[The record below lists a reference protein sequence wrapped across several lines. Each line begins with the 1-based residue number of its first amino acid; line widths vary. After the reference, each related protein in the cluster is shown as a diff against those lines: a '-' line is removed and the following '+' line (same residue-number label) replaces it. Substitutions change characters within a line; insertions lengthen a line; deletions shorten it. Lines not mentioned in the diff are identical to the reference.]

1 MLGAKARASQDSFL
15 RSRSTSSRCP
25 RQDCCICSF
34 FPPGMLFLQVIP
46 WPSPSLSPAL
56 CAIVTFQIDLHLA
69 LLPRRKQNHHHPMP
83 LPLIQPF
90 LSTLHLPPLMCS
102 NVFTE
107 HLYERRGSVSSV
119 LSGTPRTVLR
129 KHLLSHGWESA
140 LYTPCYTGTVHDG
153 HWPHLIHY
161 DT

>member
-1 MLGAKARASQDSFL
+1 MAFSLAFSSCL
-15 RSRSTSSRCP
+15 RDRHLSDRPAFAFVTPRKTETSSP
-25 RQDCCICSF
+25 HA
-34 FPPGMLFLQVIP
+34 
-46 WPSPSLSPAL
+46 PSP
-56 CAIVTFQIDLHLA
+56 
-69 LLPRRKQNHHHPMP
+69 
-83 LPLIQPF
+83 IQPF

-119 LSGTPRTVLR
+119 LSETPRTVLR

-140 LYTPCYTGTVHDG
+140 LYTVTVHCYTGTAHDG